1 MRYDIPLPDLLD
13 ANANYIGALH
23 VVSAS
28 IIETLSPLSTA
39 SITLPADET
48 IPIRYFVKMY
58 TPNGK
63 AGIFRSRV
71 PEEAY
76 QSDTCTIEL
85 EHALS
90 EVGDY
95 VITEDLSVNDAANV
109 VAAQIM
115 SYYRGSLWTLGT
127 VEATENIKATLDNAN
142 VLNALGDLMAA
153 LPAYMMTFDFD
164 TMPWRINIVA
174 RPTQVSA
181 EGRLSRNVESA
192 VIERDDTELCTRVY
206 MDKLPNGHLDADTI
220 NTYGVVERYI
230 TGDDATTEAEALTIA
245 QKYLDLRKNPTIT
258 ITISAQDLH
267 QITGDPL
274 DKIQLGTM
282 YRLSLNDDSTVYEKL
297 VTQLEWGD
305 VYGRPAEVTVTLADE
320 ATNLSS
326 VMAGMQLQISKV
338 TNATYLLSNAI
349 SGDRERL
356 DIMSRD
362 INVQGEQVR
371 VNAANIDLIASE
383 EERAIIAGHDMTFY
397 REAGLAISA
406 NGVSIRALETET
418 NNISGRV
425 DRAESELSVQ
435 SEAIRAKVSKGDVA
449 TELSVEAGNVS
460 ITGGNLIVD
469 GYATVQALNATNA
482 DIQNL
487 VTGSTV
493 AQTLA
498 ATALVGSRLDV
509 GGSFVYSGQSVSWQ
523 SINWS
528 VNSLATRQ
536 FLGVESM
543 SLGHYHVMSESGGVI
558 TLGAPT
564 TSASAAT
571 FDIAATT
578 FYQDAVAAAY
588 DRGVQDGAGTITV
601 DSVVI
606 AKSGSAQWDGTTL
619 TQRVYAAAMHEGGG
633 GDEDVLKS
641 TTQTLT
647 IDATK
652 PYSAGVSSVVINQ
665 ALEKVSQTIAPNNKT
680 IYAQVK
686 ATATNG
692 ATKSSGITID
702 ATEAYEAGEDSVT
715 LSQSRATSTAT
726 IYNDSSGTV
735 SVRLYIKLSNG
746 QSYTPYVDVSY
757 RTID

>member
-1 MRYDIPLPDLLD
+1 MRCDIPLPELLD
-13 ANANYIGALH
+13 ANANYIGVLR

-28 IIETLSPLSTA
+28 IVETLAPLSTA

-115 SYYRGSLWTLGT
+115 SYYRGTLWTLGT

-220 NTYGVVERYI
+220 STYGVVERYI

-282 YRLSLNDDSTVYEKL
+282 YRLSLNDDSIVYEKL

-356 DIMSRD
+356 DIMSRE
-362 INVQGEQVR
+362 INVQGEKVR

-449 TELSVEAGNVS
+449 TELSVEAGNVHIS
-460 ITGGNLIVD
+460 GGNLTVD
-469 GYATVQALNATNA
+469 GYATVSALSALSLDVQNLTSGLAQA
-482 DIQNL
+482 DIL
-487 VTGSTV
+487 S
-493 AQTLA
+493 ASSLI
-498 ATALVGSRLDV
+498 GSRLIV
-509 GGSFVYSGQSVSWQ
+509 GGTNAEWH
-523 SINWS
+523 NADWS
-528 VNSLATRQ
+528 VTSLSTAA
-536 FLGVESM
+536 FLGNND
-543 SLGHYHVMSESGGVI
+543 LHFGHYHVMSESGGVI

-588 DRGVQDGAGTITV
+588 DRGVQDGAGTISV

-652 PYSAGVSSVVINQ
+652 PYSAGVSSVVINTD
-665 ALEKVSQTIAPNNKT
+665 LEKVSQTLAPNNKT

-686 ATATNG
+686 ATASNG
-692 ATKSSGITID
+692 ATKSSGIPID
-702 ATEAYEAGEDSVT
+702 ASGAYEAGEDSVT
-715 LSQSRATSTAT
+715 MTQLRATSTAT
-726 IYNDSSGTV
+726 IYNDSEGTV
-735 SVRLYIKLSNG
+735 SVAMYVKLSSG
-746 QSYTPYVDVSY
+746 KSYSQRIDVPY

>member
-1 MRYDIPLPDLLD
+1 MRYDIPLPELLD
-13 ANANYIGALH
+13 ANANYIGILR

-28 IIETLSPLSTA
+28 IVETLAPLSTA

-127 VEATENIKATLDNAN
+127 VEATENIKAMLDNAN

-153 LPAYMMTFDFD
+153 LPDYMMTFDFD

-174 RPTQVSA
+174 RPTEVSA

-274 DKIQLGTM
+274 DKIQLGMM

-356 DIMSRD
+356 DIMSRE

-397 REAGLAISA
+397 REAGIAIAS

-449 TELSVEAGNVS
+449 TELSVEAGNVHIS
-460 ITGGNLIVD
+460 GGNLTVD
-469 GYATVQALNATNA
+469 GYATVSALSALSLDVQNLTSGLAQA
-482 DIQNL
+482 DIL
-487 VTGSTV
+487 S
-493 AQTLA
+493 ASSLI
-498 ATALVGSRLDV
+498 GSRLIV
-509 GGSFVYSGQSVSWQ
+509 GGTNAEWH
-523 SINWS
+523 NADWS
-528 VNSLATRQ
+528 VTSLSTAA
-536 FLGVESM
+536 FLGNND
-543 SLGHYHVMSESGGVI
+543 LHFGHYHVMSESGGVI

-588 DRGVQDGAGTITV
+588 DRGVQDGAGTISV

-652 PYSAGVSSVVINQ
+652 PYSAGVSSVVINTD
-665 ALEKVSQTIAPNNKT
+665 LEKVSQTLAPNNKT

-686 ATATNG
+686 ATASNG
-692 ATKSSGITID
+692 ATKSSGIPID
-702 ATEAYEAGEDSVT
+702 ASGAYEAGEDSVT
-715 LSQSRATSTAT
+715 MTQLRATSTAT
-726 IYNDSSGTV
+726 IYNDSEGTV
-735 SVRLYIKLSNG
+735 SVAMYVKLSSG
-746 QSYTPYVDVSY
+746 KSYSQRIDVPY

>member
-1 MRYDIPLPDLLD
+1 MRYGIPFPELLD
-13 ANANYIGALH
+13 ANANYIGALR

-28 IIETLSPLSTA
+28 ITETLAPLSTA

-48 IPIRYFVKMY
+48 IPIRYYVKMY
-58 TPNGK
+58 TPNGL

-127 VEATENIKATLDNAN
+127 VQATENIKATLDNAN

-153 LPAYMMTFDFD
+153 LPDYMMTFDFD
-164 TMPWRINIVA
+164 TTPWRINIVA

-245 QKYLDLRKNPTIT
+245 QKYLDLRKNPTIN

-356 DIMSRD
+356 DIMSRE
-362 INVQGEQVR
+362 INVQGEKVR

-397 REAGLAISA
+397 REAGIAIAA

-418 NNISGRV
+418 SNISGRV

-435 SEAIRAKVSKGDVA
+435 SEAIRAKVTKGDVA
-449 TELSVEAGNVS
+449 TELSVEAGNVHIS
-460 ITGGNLIVD
+460 GGNLTVD
-469 GYATVQALNATNA
+469 GYATVSALSALSLDVQNLTSGLAQA
-482 DIQNL
+482 DIL
-487 VTGSTV
+487 S
-493 AQTLA
+493 ASSLI
-498 ATALVGSRLDV
+498 GSRLIV
-509 GGSFVYSGQSVSWQ
+509 GGTNAEWH
-523 SINWS
+523 NADWS
-528 VNSLATRQ
+528 VTSLSTAA
-536 FLGVESM
+536 FLGNND
-543 SLGHYHVMSESGGVI
+543 LHFGHYHVMSESGGVI

-652 PYSAGVSSVVINQ
+652 PYSAGVSSVAINTD
-665 ALEKVSQTIAPNNKT
+665 LEKVSQTLAPNNKT

-686 ATATNG
+686 ATASNG
-692 ATKSSGITID
+692 ATKSSGIPID
-702 ATEAYEAGEDSVT
+702 ASGAYEAGEDSVT
-715 LSQSRATSTAT
+715 MTQLRSTSTAT
-726 IYNDSSGTV
+726 IYNDSQGTV
-735 SVRLYIKLSNG
+735 SVAMYVKLSNG
-746 QSYTPYVDVSY
+746 KSYSQRIDVQY